1 MISNEASFL
10 HAVNV
15 TRLRYPQSD
24 MIIHKRKCIIRVC
37 STTSVSRAGVRATN
51 AISGKVTSIKDNV
64 Q

>member
-1 MISNEASFL
+1 MIGNEGCFL
-10 HAVNV
+10 HALNV

-24 MIIHKRKCIIRVC
+24 IIIHELKCIIRVC
-37 STTSVSRAGVRATN
+37 STTSVSRAGVGATN